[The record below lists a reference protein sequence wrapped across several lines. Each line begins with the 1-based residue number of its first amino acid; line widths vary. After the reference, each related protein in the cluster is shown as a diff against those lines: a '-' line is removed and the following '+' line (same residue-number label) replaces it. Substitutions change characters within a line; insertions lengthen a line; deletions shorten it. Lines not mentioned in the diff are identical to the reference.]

1 MIEKTSAIPL
11 AIHPYSSRSQII
23 HWFTLHH
30 GLISTLLKSSLHP
43 KSIFLGEY
51 QLFGTTELIYDS
63 RSDERLNIAKE
74 CYLLKKRNEYR
85 NNWRAMQI
93 ASYLTSIF
101 KKILPYE
108 APAPQLFYHL
118 ELLLDYTID
127 LYAQPLYLPWS
138 ELSILKTEGNYPA
151 IEAVSNDLKILVEI
165 LINSESPYNLPN
177 ENIDIVIINSLNKLT
192 GTFIRNTYE
201 LPMIHR
207 KAMQL

>member
-1 MIEKTSAIPL
+1 MIEKTSAIPV
-11 AIHPYSSRSQII
+11 AIYPYSSQSQII

-43 KSIFLGEY
+43 KSLFLGQF
-51 QLFGTTELIYDS
+51 QLFGTTELLYHL
-63 RSDERLNIAKE
+63 RPNEKLNIAKE
-74 CYLLKKRNEYR
+74 CYLLKSRNEYR

-127 LYAQPLYLPWS
+127 FYSQPLYLPWS
-138 ELSILKTEGNYPA
+138 ELSILKIEGNYPELKSLSA
-151 IEAVSNDLKILVEI
+151 DLNKVVKIL
-165 LINSESPYNLPN
+165 LNSESPHNLPYKN
-177 ENIDIVIINSLNKLT
+177 LDISLIKSLNNLT
-192 GTFIRNTYE
+192 GGFVSGTYQ
-201 LPMIHR
+201 LPMNHR
-207 KAMQL
+207 RAIQL